1 MAITIDWG
9 NKNIMVPR
17 NDMVLVQIA
26 PTEIRTL
33 DLNQFRLELKDLE
46 DDDVGMS
53 FPTTHKHNTTVNV
66 GGVEL
71 ARVIEIINGYTVT
84 FEDGQYAV
92 NLSGA
97 NSNVGDVTN
106 VNQVSVR
113 SANSAGLVSSQ
124 AIEFGEYGGGVTID
138 AINGEP
144 GTIYPI
150 GTERRPVDN
159 VQDARLIAEVRG
171 FKKLFVKG
179 NIIFDTGDD
188 IENFT
193 VIGEN
198 ATQSQIVVNPGA
210 LTNGCE
216 IQEAFVSG
224 TLDGDSILRN
234 CVVYNLTYINGF
246 VFQSMLLGTMY
257 LGGSSIAFFL
267 NCFSG
272 NPGVSTPII
281 DMAGTTP
288 LALRN
293 YSGGIKLINKTTA
306 ADCSVDLVSGKC
318 VIDSTCTT
326 GDITVRG
333 SGKVVDSTGDHIG
346 SGVINGGL
354 TVINECVYG
363 QHLHEVWQ
371 IHGLDEDNPVNVTP
385 VARVTGNVTQA
396 ISGDGITTTTI
407 TRT

>member
-124 AIEFGEYGGGVTID
+124 AIEFGEYGGGVTIPTFV
-138 AINGEP
+138 IWL
-144 GTIYPI
+144 YK
-150 GTERRPVDN
+150 
-159 VQDARLIAEVRG
+159 VRCYRFG
-171 FKKLFVKG
+171 KQFHQIL
-179 NIIFDTGDD
+179 FDT
-188 IENFT
+188 
-193 VIGEN
+193 
-198 ATQSQIVVNPGA
+198 
-210 LTNGCE
+210 
-216 IQEAFVSG
+216 
-224 TLDGDSILRN
+224 
-234 CVVYNLTYINGF
+234 
-246 VFQSMLLGTMY
+246 
-257 LGGSSIAFFL
+257 
-267 NCFSG
+267 
-272 NPGVSTPII
+272 
-281 DMAGTTP
+281 TT
-288 LALRN
+288 
-293 YSGGIKLINKTTA
+293 
-306 ADCSVDLVSGKC
+306 KC
-318 VIDSTCTT
+318 PCYHP
-326 GDITVRG
+326 R
-333 SGKVVDSTGDHIG
+333 K
-346 SGVINGGL
+346 
-354 TVINECVYG
+354 
-363 QHLHEVWQ
+363 Q
-371 IHGLDEDNPVNVTP
+371 
-385 VARVTGNVTQA
+385 
-396 ISGDGITTTTI
+396 
-407 TRT
+407 